1 MSKRKAIEICKLLK
15 GTINQMTAKVNGGK
29 LKTLIYPNVRKKD
42 LLSKLKTLKKLHK
55 ITEKEIDGE

>member
-15 GTINQMTAKVNGGK
+15 GTINQMANKVIGGE
-29 LKTLIYPNVRKKD
+29 LKTFRHPNIREKD
-42 LLSKLKTLKKLHK
+42 LMNKLKTLKKLHK